1 VDLARRQL
9 ATFAAAHPGCQQRI
23 LVLSDG
29 ADTKSAEQPWA
40 VARACQASGVVV
52 DAVSIG
58 DAPADDDPFKGL
70 VAATGGLAFRPTSL
84 HDAPRLCEL
93 ETVQALAAR
102 PPVPSAPQLPPQR
115 PGVSPALTSARALA
129 ALARARAY
137 DDIDFTQGRA
147 EPLLALP
154 VDSLARAAARA
165 GAAGAALAAAAA
177 DSNRGSVGGPA
188 AAAAAAASAAGSAA
202 SSGAAAA
209 SSDADA
215 DACCC
220 SLSCEAFCGS
230 RTQT

>member
-1 VDLARRQL
+1 
-9 ATFAAAHPGCQQRI
+9 
-23 LVLSDG
+23 
-29 ADTKSAEQPWA
+29 
-40 VARACQASGVVV
+40 VVV

-58 DAPADDDPFKGL
+58 DAPADDPLKGL

-84 HDAPRLCEL
+84 HDALRLCEL
-93 ETVQALAAR
+93 ETAQALAAR
-102 PPVPSAPQLPPQR
+102 PPVPSAPPLPPQR

-137 DDIDFTQGRA
+137 DDNDSTQGRA

-154 VDSLARAAARA
+154 VDFLARAAARA

-177 DSNRGSVGGPA
+177 DSNRGSGGGP
-188 AAAAAAASAAGSAA
+188 AAAAAASAAGSAA

-220 SLSCEAFCGS
+220 SLSCGACCGS
-230 RTQT
+230 RTPT